1 MQYSLNFGACALN
14 YGSDAVRTVVSAHAQ
29 HAKHVQSMQAA
40 TRCCPVTSDICPLG
54 DDRRSM
60 L

>member
-40 TRCCPVTSDICPLG
+40 TSNQMLPSDI
-54 DDRRSM
+54 
-60 L
+60 